1 MYKVVKRAGDFFAA
15 FIILLILSPFLI
27 IIIILLKFSGE
38 GEVFYFQKRIGYK
51 NKYFN
56 IWKFAT
62 MLKNSPNIGAGL
74 ITVRNDPRVTW
85 VGRFLRK
92 SKLNE
97 LPQLI
102 NVLIG
107 DMSLVGPRPL
117 VQKTFDAYNEEV
129 RNNIY
134 HSVPGITGIG
144 SVIFRDEELLVSKAE
159 MDPHL
164 YYQTVIAPY
173 KGELE
178 LWYLKRKNIWVDI
191 VIMFLTIWV
200 IIFPKSNLPYKIFK
214 DLPVRNF

>member
-85 VGRFLRK
+85 VGSFLRK

-178 LWYLKRKNIWVDI
+178 LWYLKGKNIWVDI

-200 IIFPKSNLPYKIFK
+200 IIFPKSDLPYKIFK